1 MENRESY
8 LKAPSFGDKD
18 SSDDLVEKFY
28 IYWDNFVTSQNF
40 AWADCWDEREGENRR
55 EKRFIQKTN

>member
-28 IYWDNFVTSQNF
+28 IYWDNFVTS
-40 AWADCWDEREGENRR
+40 
-55 EKRFIQKTN
+55 